1 MTSLNYSEYNM
12 DAPEV
17 VGFEK
22 PRFNNPPKNQTI
34 KKKRNV
40 SNLLK
45 TMNTRPSLQVSEQ
58 QQAEQLEQL
67 EQPEQP
73 QEEDEEETD
82 WNSAYL
88 GKNELPPPPQMH
100 QPQPQPENF
109 APKEEQPAT
118 YARQYVPY
126 YANQSYEPVAKDQV
140 MEKMNYVI
148 HLLEEQKDEKSGGV
162 VEELILYGF
171 LGVFMI
177 FMVDS
182 FAKVG
187 RRYTR

>member
-1 MTSLNYSEYNM
+1 MTSLNFSEYNVE
-12 DAPEV
+12 APEV

-22 PRFNNPPKNQTI
+22 PRFNKPPKNQTI

-45 TMNTRPSLQVSEQ
+45 TMNTRPSLDI
-58 QQAEQLEQL
+58 AE
-67 EQPEQP
+67 PEP
-73 QEEDEEETD
+73 DAEDEEEID
-82 WNSAYL
+82 WNAAYSS
-88 GKNELPPPPQMH
+88 KMELPSPPQMQQEPFASSDDQQQQ
-100 QPQPQPENF
+100 QPPQYT
-109 APKEEQPAT
+109 K
-118 YARQYVPY
+118 QYVPY
-126 YANQSYEPVAKDQV
+126 YATQAYEPAAKDQV
-140 MEKMNYVI
+140 VEKMNYMI
-148 HLLEEQKDEKSGGV
+148 HLLEEQKDEKSSGV

>member
-1 MTSLNYSEYNM
+1 MTSLNFSEYNV

-22 PRFNNPPKNQTI
+22 PRFNKPPKNQTI

-45 TMNTRPSLQVSEQ
+45 TMNTRPSLEI
-58 QQAEQLEQL
+58 AETE
-67 EQPEQP
+67 PEV
-73 QEEDEEETD
+73 EDEEETD
-82 WNSAYL
+82 WNAAYS
-88 GKNELPPPPQMH
+88 GKMELPSPPQMQ
-100 QPQPQPENF
+100 QPQQESFSSPANDENPPQY
-109 APKEEQPAT
+109 T
-118 YARQYVPY
+118 RQYVPY
-126 YANQSYEPVAKDQV
+126 YATQAYEPAAKDQV
-140 MEKMNYVI
+140 MEKMNYMI

-182 FAKVG
+182 FSKVG

>member
-1 MTSLNYSEYNM
+1 MTSLNFSEYNV

-22 PRFNNPPKNQTI
+22 PRFNKPPKNQTI

-45 TMNTRPSLQVSEQ
+45 TMNTRPSLEF
-58 QQAEQLEQL
+58 
-67 EQPEQP
+67 PETETP
-73 QEEDEEETD
+73 EVDDEEETD
-82 WNSAYL
+82 WNAAYS
-88 GKNELPPPPQMH
+88 GKIELPSPPQMQ
-100 QPQPQPENF
+100 QPTQEPF
-109 APKEEQPAT
+109 APSDEQPAT
-118 YARQYVPY
+118 YTRQYVPY
-126 YANQSYEPVAKDQV
+126 YATQAYEPAAKDQV
-140 MEKMNYVI
+140 MDKMNYMI

-187 RRYTR
+187 RKYTR

>member
-1 MTSLNYSEYNM
+1 MTSLNYSDYNA

-17 VGFEK
+17 VGFQK
-22 PRFNNPPKNQTI
+22 PQFNKPPKNQTI

-45 TMNTRPSLQVSEQ
+45 TMNTRPSLEIN
-58 QQAEQLEQL
+58 
-67 EQPEQP
+67 
-73 QEEDEEETD
+73 EDEEETD
-82 WNSAYL
+82 WNAAYL
-88 GKNELPPPPQMH
+88 AKTELPPPPQMPNQTEGFDDLQ
-100 QPQPQPENF
+100 QPPQYT
-109 APKEEQPAT
+109 Q
-118 YARQYVPY
+118 QYVPY
-126 YANQSYEPVAKDQV
+126 YTSQSYEPTNKDQV
-140 MEKMNYVI
+140 MEKMNYMI

>member
-1 MTSLNYSEYNM
+1 MTSLNFSEYNV

-22 PRFNNPPKNQTI
+22 PRFNKPPKNQTI

-45 TMNTRPSLQVSEQ
+45 TMNTRPSLEI
-58 QQAEQLEQL
+58 AETD
-67 EQPEQP
+67 PDV
-73 QEEDEEETD
+73 EDEEETD
-82 WNSAYL
+82 WNAAYS
-88 GKNELPPPPQMH
+88 GKMELPSPPQMQQ
-100 QPQPQPENF
+100 QPQQESFSSPSNEENPPQY
-109 APKEEQPAT
+109 T
-118 YARQYVPY
+118 RQYVPY
-126 YANQSYEPVAKDQV
+126 YAAQAYEPAAKDQV
-140 MEKMNYVI
+140 MEKMNYMI

-182 FAKVG
+182 FSKVG

>member
-1 MTSLNYSEYNM
+1 MTSLNYSEYNV

-22 PRFNNPPKNQTI
+22 PRFNKPPKNQTI

-45 TMNTRPSLQVSEQ
+45 TMNTRPSLEI
-58 QQAEQLEQL
+58 AETEPEDLEN
-67 EQPEQP
+67 
-73 QEEDEEETD
+73 DEEETD
-82 WNSAYL
+82 WNAAYS
-88 GKNELPPPPQMH
+88 GKTELPPPPQM
-100 QPQPQPENF
+100 PQPKESF
-109 APKEEQPAT
+109 ATTDEQQAQ

-126 YANQSYEPVAKDQV
+126 YASQSYEPVAKDQV
-140 MEKMNYVI
+140 MEKMNYMI

-187 RRYTR
+187 RKYTR

>member
-1 MTSLNYSEYNM
+1 M

-22 PRFNNPPKNQTI
+22 PRFNKPPKNQTI

-45 TMNTRPSLQVSEQ
+45 TMNTRPSLDIEQ
-58 QQAEQLEQL
+58 QEQE
-67 EQPEQP
+67 EQP

-82 WNSAYL
+82 WNAAYS
-88 GKNELPPPPQMH
+88 GKMELPSPPQMMQ
-100 QPQPQPENF
+100 QPQAENF
-109 APKEEQPAT
+109 EPKEEQQQQQQYT
-118 YARQYVPY
+118 KQYVPY
-126 YANQSYEPVAKDQV
+126 YAAQAYEPAAKDQV
-140 MEKMNYVI
+140 MDKMNYMI

-162 VEELILYGF
+162 IEELILYGF

-187 RRYTR
+187 RKYTR

>member
-1 MTSLNYSEYNM
+1 MTSLNYSEYNV
-12 DAPEV
+12 DAQEV

-22 PRFNNPPKNQTI
+22 PRFNKPPKNQTI

-45 TMNTRPSLQVSEQ
+45 TMNTRPSLEIADEVDE
-58 QQAEQLEQL
+58 
-67 EQPEQP
+67 
-73 QEEDEEETD
+73 EEETD
-82 WNSAYL
+82 WNAAYS
-88 GKNELPPPPQMH
+88 GKMELPSPPEMPQTAQESFATTEEQQPPQY
-100 QPQPQPENF
+100 
-109 APKEEQPAT
+109 T
-118 YARQYVPY
+118 RQYVPY
-126 YANQSYEPVAKDQV
+126 YATQSYEPAAKDQV
-140 MEKMNYVI
+140 MEKMNYMI

>member
-1 MTSLNYSEYNM
+1 MTSLNFSEYNV

-22 PRFNNPPKNQTI
+22 PRFNKPPKNQTI

-45 TMNTRPSLQVSEQ
+45 TMNTRPSLDI
-58 QQAEQLEQL
+58 AETE
-67 EQPEQP
+67 PEV
-73 QEEDEEETD
+73 EDEEESD
-82 WNSAYL
+82 WNAAYS
-88 GKNELPPPPQMH
+88 GKMELPSPPQMQ
-100 QPQPQPENF
+100 QPTQESF
-109 APKEEQPAT
+109 APSDEQQQQPAT

-126 YANQSYEPVAKDQV
+126 YASQAYEPAAKDQV
-140 MEKMNYVI
+140 MDKMNYMI
-148 HLLEEQKDEKSGGV
+148 HLLEEQKDEKSGAV

>member
-1 MTSLNYSEYNM
+1 MTSLNFSEYNV
-12 DAPEV
+12 DAPELI
-17 VGFEK
+17 GFEK
-22 PRFNNPPKNQTI
+22 PRFNKPPKNQTI

-45 TMNTRPSLQVSEQ
+45 TMSARPSLEIEQ
-58 QQAEQLEQL
+58 EAV
-67 EQPEQP
+67 
-73 QEEDEEETD
+73 QEENDENED
-82 WNSAYL
+82 WNSAYS
-88 GKNELPPPPQMH
+88 GKMELPSPPQM
-100 QPQPQPENF
+100 QETF
-109 APKEEQPAT
+109 EEQQPPQYT
-118 YARQYVPY
+118 RQYVPY
-126 YANQSYEPVAKDQV
+126 YASQSYEPAAKDQV
-140 MEKMNYVI
+140 MEKMNYMI

-187 RRYTR
+187 RKYTR

>member
-1 MTSLNYSEYNM
+1 MTSLNYSEYNI
-12 DAPEV
+12 DASEV

-22 PRFNNPPKNQTI
+22 PRFNKPPKNQTI

-45 TMNTRPSLQVSEQ
+45 TMNTRPSLEI
-58 QQAEQLEQL
+58 AEQE
-67 EQPEQP
+67 PEQEP
-73 QEEDEEETD
+73 EVDDEEETD
-82 WNSAYL
+82 WNAAYS
-88 GKNELPPPPQMH
+88 GKMELPSPPQMLKT
-100 QPQPQPENF
+100 QESF
-109 APKEEQPAT
+109 APSDEQQQQQQYT
-118 YARQYVPY
+118 RQYVPY
-126 YANQSYEPVAKDQV
+126 YAAQAYEPAAKDQV
-140 MEKMNYVI
+140 MDKMNYMI

-187 RRYTR
+187 RKYTR

>member
-1 MTSLNYSEYNM
+1 MSSLNYSEYNV
-12 DAPEV
+12 DSQEV

-22 PRFNNPPKNQTI
+22 PRFNKPPKNQTI

-45 TMNTRPSLQVSEQ
+45 TMNTRPSLEI
-58 QQAEQLEQL
+58 A
-67 EQPEQP
+67 EQPEN
-73 QEEDEEETD
+73 DEEED
-82 WNSAYL
+82 WNAAYS
-88 GKNELPPPPQMH
+88 GKMELPLPPQMR
-100 QPQPQPENF
+100 QEAFSATPPS
-109 APKEEQPAT
+109 EEQPPSYT
-118 YARQYVPY
+118 KQYVPY
-126 YANQSYEPVAKDQV
+126 YASQPYEPAAKDQV
-140 MEKMNYVI
+140 MEKMNYMI

-171 LGVFMI
+171 LGIFMI

-187 RRYTR
+187 RKYTR

>member
-1 MTSLNYSEYNM
+1 MTSLNFSEYNL

-17 VGFEK
+17 IEFEK
-22 PRFNNPPKNQTI
+22 PRFNKPPKNQTI

-45 TMNTRPSLQVSEQ
+45 TMNTRPSLDTY
-58 QQAEQLEQL
+58 
-67 EQPEQP
+67 
-73 QEEDEEETD
+73 EDDEETD
-82 WNSAYL
+82 WNSAYS
-88 GKNELPPPPQMH
+88 GKMELPSPPQMSTTTQEPFDDQ
-100 QPQPQPENF
+100 QPP
-109 APKEEQPAT
+109 
-118 YARQYVPY
+118 QYVPY
-126 YANQSYEPVAKDQV
+126 YATQSYEPAAKDQV
-140 MEKMNYVI
+140 MEKMNYMI

-187 RRYTR
+187 RKYTR

>member
-1 MTSLNYSEYNM
+1 MTSLNFSEYNV

-22 PRFNNPPKNQTI
+22 PRFNKPPKNQTI

-45 TMNTRPSLQVSEQ
+45 TMNTRPSLEI
-58 QQAEQLEQL
+58 
-67 EQPEQP
+67 PETEP
-73 QEEDEEETD
+73 EVEDEEEETD
-82 WNSAYL
+82 WNAAYS
-88 GKNELPPPPQMH
+88 GKIELPSPPQMK
-100 QPQPQPENF
+100 QESF
-109 APKEEQPAT
+109 ASSEEQQQQQPPQYT
-118 YARQYVPY
+118 KQYVPY
-126 YANQSYEPVAKDQV
+126 YASQAYEPAAKDQV
-140 MEKMNYVI
+140 MEKMNYMI

-187 RRYTR
+187 RKYTR

>member
-1 MTSLNYSEYNM
+1 MTSLNFSEYNV

-22 PRFNNPPKNQTI
+22 PRFNKPPKNQTI

-45 TMNTRPSLQVSEQ
+45 TMNTRPSLDI
-58 QQAEQLEQL
+58 AEQEQ
-67 EQPEQP
+67 EPEP
-73 QEEDEEETD
+73 EVDDEEETD
-82 WNSAYL
+82 WNAAYS
-88 GKNELPPPPQMH
+88 GKMELPSPPEMPKTQ
-100 QPQPQPENF
+100 ESF
-109 APKEEQPAT
+109 APSDDQQQQQQYT
-118 YARQYVPY
+118 RQYVPY
-126 YANQSYEPVAKDQV
+126 YATQAYEPAAKDQV
-140 MEKMNYVI
+140 MDKMNYMI

-162 VEELILYGF
+162 IEELILYGF

-187 RRYTR
+187 RKYTR

>member
-1 MTSLNYSEYNM
+1 MTSLNFSEYNV

-17 VGFEK
+17 LGFEK
-22 PRFNNPPKNQTI
+22 PRFNKPPKNQTI

-45 TMNTRPSLQVSEQ
+45 TMNTRPSLEISETT
-58 QQAEQLEQL
+58 E
-67 EQPEQP
+67 PDI
-73 QEEDEEETD
+73 EDEEETD
-82 WNSAYL
+82 WNAAYS
-88 GKNELPPPPQMH
+88 GKMELPSPPQM
-100 QPQPQPENF
+100 QQQESF
-109 APKEEQPAT
+109 TSTSEEQPPQYT
-118 YARQYVPY
+118 RQYVPY
-126 YANQSYEPVAKDQV
+126 YATQAYEPAAKDQV
-140 MEKMNYVI
+140 MEKMNYMI

-182 FAKVG
+182 FSKVG
-187 RRYTR
+187 HRYTR

>member
-1 MTSLNYSEYNM
+1 MTSLNYSEYNV
-12 DAPEV
+12 DAREV

-22 PRFNNPPKNQTI
+22 PRFNKPPKNQTI

-45 TMNTRPSLQVSEQ
+45 TMNTRPSLEITEQ
-58 QQAEQLEQL
+58 E
-67 EQPEQP
+67 PEQ
-73 QEEDEEETD
+73 EVDEDEETD
-82 WNSAYL
+82 WNAAYS
-88 GKNELPPPPQMH
+88 GKMELPSPPQMQEQFAAPSNEEQ
-100 QPQPQPENF
+100 QPQY
-109 APKEEQPAT
+109 T
-118 YARQYVPY
+118 RQYVPY
-126 YANQSYEPVAKDQV
+126 YASQSYEHAAKDQV
-140 MEKMNYVI
+140 MDKMNYMI
-148 HLLEEQKDEKSGGV
+148 HLLEEQKDEKSGSV

-187 RRYTR
+187 RKYTR

>member
-1 MTSLNYSEYNM
+1 MTSLNFSEYNV

-22 PRFNNPPKNQTI
+22 PRFNKPPKNQTI

-45 TMNTRPSLQVSEQ
+45 TMNTRPSLEIDHEV
-58 QQAEQLEQL
+58 
-67 EQPEQP
+67 
-73 QEEDEEETD
+73 EEDEEETD
-82 WNSAYL
+82 WNAAYS
-88 GKNELPPPPQMH
+88 GKMELPIPPQMQQETFASATATNDDQQH
-100 QPQPQPENF
+100 QY
-109 APKEEQPAT
+109 T
-118 YARQYVPY
+118 RQYVPY
-126 YANQSYEPVAKDQV
+126 YTSQSYEPAAPKDQV
-140 MEKMNYVI
+140 MEKMNYMI

-187 RRYTR
+187 RKYTR

>member
-58 QQAEQLEQL
+58 QQAEQPQEQSQ
-67 EQPEQP
+67 EPHE
-73 QEEDEEETD
+73 EEDEEETD

-88 GKNELPPPPQMH
+88 GKTELPPPPQMR

-118 YARQYVPY
+118 YTRQYVPY

>member
-1 MTSLNYSEYNM
+1 MTSLNFSEYNV

-22 PRFNNPPKNQTI
+22 PRFNKPPKNQTI

-45 TMNTRPSLQVSEQ
+45 TMNTRPSLEI
-58 QQAEQLEQL
+58 AETE
-67 EQPEQP
+67 PEV
-73 QEEDEEETD
+73 EDEEETD
-82 WNSAYL
+82 WNVAYS
-88 GKNELPPPPQMH
+88 GKMELPSPPQM
-100 QPQPQPENF
+100 QESFSSTVSDENPPQY
-109 APKEEQPAT
+109 T
-118 YARQYVPY
+118 RQYVPY
-126 YANQSYEPVAKDQV
+126 YASQSYEPAAKDQV
-140 MEKMNYVI
+140 MEKMNYMI
-148 HLLEEQKDEKSGGV
+148 HLLEEQKDEKSGDV

-182 FAKVG
+182 FSKVG

>member
-1 MTSLNYSEYNM
+1 MTSLNYSEYNV
-12 DAPEV
+12 DVPEV

-22 PRFNNPPKNQTI
+22 PRFNKPPKNQTI

-40 SNLLK
+40 TNLLK
-45 TMNTRPSLQVSEQ
+45 TMNTRPSLDISET
-58 QQAEQLEQL
+58 E
-67 EQPEQP
+67 PEAD
-73 QEEDEEETD
+73 EDEETD
-82 WNSAYL
+82 WNSAYS
-88 GKNELPPPPQMH
+88 GKVELPPPPQMPKS
-100 QPQPQPENF
+100 QESF
-109 APKEEQPAT
+109 ASTEEQQSPQYT
-118 YARQYVPY
+118 RQYVPY
-126 YANQSYEPVAKDQV
+126 YASQSYEPAAKDQV
-140 MEKMNYVI
+140 MEKMNYMI

>member
-22 PRFNNPPKNQTI
+22 PRFNKPPKNQTI

-45 TMNTRPSLQVSEQ
+45 TMNTRPSLDIAQTEQ
-58 QQAEQLEQL
+58 QQ
-67 EQPEQP
+67 P
-73 QEEDEEETD
+73 QEEEDEEETD
-82 WNSAYL
+82 WNAAYS
-88 GKNELPPPPQMH
+88 GKMELPSPHQMPKT
-100 QPQPQPENF
+100 QESF
-109 APKEEQPAT
+109 APSDEQQYT
-118 YARQYVPY
+118 KQYVPY
-126 YANQSYEPVAKDQV
+126 YATQAYEPAAKDQV
-140 MEKMNYVI
+140 MDKMNYMI

-162 VEELILYGF
+162 IEELILYGF

-187 RRYTR
+187 RKYTR

>member
-1 MTSLNYSEYNM
+1 MTSLNYSEYNV
-12 DAPEV
+12 DASEV

-22 PRFNNPPKNQTI
+22 PRFNKPPKNQTI

-45 TMNTRPSLQVSEQ
+45 TMNTRPSLEIT
-58 QQAEQLEQL
+58 E
-67 EQPEQP
+67 
-73 QEEDEEETD
+73 QEEDEEEND
-82 WNSAYL
+82 WNAAYS
-88 GKNELPPPPQMH
+88 GKIELPTPPQMEK
-100 QPQPQPENF
+100 QPETFTPN
-109 APKEEQPAT
+109 EEQPQQPA
-118 YARQYVPY
+118 YVPY
-126 YANQSYEPVAKDQV
+126 YATQAYEPVAKDQV
-140 MEKMNYVI
+140 MEKMNYMI

>member
-1 MTSLNYSEYNM
+1 MTSLNFSEYNM

-22 PRFNNPPKNQTI
+22 PRFIKPPKNQTI

-45 TMNTRPSLQVSEQ
+45 TMNTRLP
-58 QQAEQLEQL
+58 QQA

-73 QEEDEEETD
+73 EQPHLEYDEDEEETD
-82 WNSAYL
+82 WNAAYS
-88 GKNELPPPPQMH
+88 GKVELPSPPQMT
-100 QPQPQPENF
+100 QIPENF
-109 APKEEQPAT
+109 EPKEEQQPS
-118 YARQYVPY
+118 QYVPY
-126 YANQSYEPVAKDQV
+126 YANQTYEPVAKDHV
-140 MEKMNYVI
+140 MEKMNYMI

>member
-22 PRFNNPPKNQTI
+22 PRFNSPPKNQTI

-45 TMNTRPSLQVSEQ
+45 TMNTRPSLQVSEP
-58 QQAEQLEQL
+58 EQ
-67 EQPEQP
+67 QPEQA
-73 QEEDEEETD
+73 QQQDEEDEEETD

-88 GKNELPPPPQMH
+88 GKPELPPPPQMH
-100 QPQPQPENF
+100 QPQPQAENF

>member
-1 MTSLNYSEYNM
+1 MTSLNFSEYNV

-22 PRFNNPPKNQTI
+22 PRFNKPPKNQTI

-45 TMNTRPSLQVSEQ
+45 TMNTRPSLDV
-58 QQAEQLEQL
+58 
-67 EQPEQP
+67 
-73 QEEDEEETD
+73 EDEDETD
-82 WNSAYL
+82 WNAAYS
-88 GKNELPPPPQMH
+88 GKIDLPSPPQM
-100 QPQPQPENF
+100 QQETFSSP
-109 APKEEQPAT
+109 T
-118 YARQYVPY
+118 YDEVPPQYVPQ
-126 YANQSYEPVAKDQV
+126 YATQAYEPVAKDQV
-140 MEKMNYVI
+140 MEKMNYMI

-187 RRYTR
+187 RKYTR

>member
-45 TMNTRPSLQVSEQ
+45 TMNTRPSLQVSE
-58 QQAEQLEQL
+58 A
-67 EQPEQP
+67 EQPEQ
-73 QEEDEEETD
+73 EEDDEETD

-88 GKNELPPPPQMH
+88 GKTELPPPPQMMQS
-100 QPQPQPENF
+100 QPQAENF

-118 YARQYVPY
+118 YSRQYVPY

>member
-1 MTSLNYSEYNM
+1 MTSLNFSEYNV

-22 PRFNNPPKNQTI
+22 PRFIKPPKNQTI

-45 TMNTRPSLQVSEQ
+45 TMNTRLEQSEQ
-58 QQAEQLEQL
+58 PPQLEYD
-67 EQPEQP
+67 
-73 QEEDEEETD
+73 EDEEETD
-82 WNSAYL
+82 WNAAYS
-88 GKNELPPPPQMH
+88 GKVELPPPPQM
-100 QPQPQPENF
+100 PKPENF
-109 APKEEQPAT
+109 EPKDEQQPAQYT
-118 YARQYVPY
+118 RQYVPY
-126 YANQSYEPVAKDQV
+126 YANQTYEPVAKDHV
-140 MEKMNYVI
+140 MEKMNYMI

>member
-1 MTSLNYSEYNM
+1 MTSLNYSEYNV

-22 PRFNNPPKNQTI
+22 PRFNKPPKNQTI
-34 KKKRNV
+34 KRKRNV

-45 TMNTRPSLQVSEQ
+45 TMNTRPSLEIN
-58 QQAEQLEQL
+58 E
-67 EQPEQP
+67 PEP
-73 QEEDEEETD
+73 EVDEDEESD
-82 WNSAYL
+82 WNAAYS
-88 GKNELPPPPQMH
+88 GKSELPPPPQMPKPQQESFASINEQES
-100 QPQPQPENF
+100 QPQYT
-109 APKEEQPAT
+109 K
-118 YARQYVPY
+118 QYVPY
-126 YANQSYEPVAKDQV
+126 YASQSYEPAAKDQV
-140 MEKMNYVI
+140 MEKMNYMI
-148 HLLEEQKDEKSGGV
+148 HLLEEQKDEKSEGV

-171 LGVFMI
+171 LGIFMI